1 MAAVLK
7 NFKFPQLEAKLP
19 WDKWLD
25 GRIWQLTQ
33 GVDFKI
39 KLDSFQQKAFQVA
52 GKKGGKLRTN
62 IRGNSVV
69 LQFTPKSGRKG
80 KSQG

>member
-7 NFKFPQLEAKLP
+7 NFTFPRLEAKLP

-33 GVDFKI
+33 GEDFK
-39 KLDSFQQKAFQVA
+39 LQLHSLRAQGSLAA
-52 GKKGGKLRTN
+52 RKKGGRLRTN
-62 IRGNSVV
+62 TRGNSVV
-69 LQFTPKSGRKG
+69 LQFIPKSGRKS
-80 KSQG
+80 KR